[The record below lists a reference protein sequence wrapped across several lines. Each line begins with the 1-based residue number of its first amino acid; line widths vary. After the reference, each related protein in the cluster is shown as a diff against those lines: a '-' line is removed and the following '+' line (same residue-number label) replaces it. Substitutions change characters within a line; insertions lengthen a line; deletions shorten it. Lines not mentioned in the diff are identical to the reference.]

1 MKALY
6 SVFIAIV
13 AAALLAGCGKST
25 QTGADTG
32 ASTPVDNLTALRQA
46 VVKFNAAEGHYP
58 KTLGEL
64 APKYIAK
71 IPDAPPGYK
80 YSYNSSTGEVKVS
93 R

>member
-1 MKALY
+1 M
-6 SVFIAIV
+6 
-13 AAALLAGCGKST
+13 
-25 QTGADTG
+25 
-32 ASTPVDNLTALRQA
+32 
-46 VVKFNAAEGHYP
+46 VKFNAAEGHYP